1 MLTLKNFTVATTGLF
16 AACALGLSSAACAGP
31 HGGPGPGP
39 HHAAPAPA
47 PVHHGGPSHRSW
59 HSGDYAAMVL
69 APLAAGAI
77 IYGVTQAAKTPSYTV
92 VQQPTYVAPQT
103 VYTAPASTT
112 TTTTTVTTTTTAAKT
127 VYWCE
132 AEQGWWPNVRACPTG
147 WKAMPAP

>member
-1 MLTLKNFTVATTGLF
+1 MLTLKNFTAAATGLF
-16 AACALGLSSAACAGP
+16 AACALALSSAAWAGP
-31 HGGPGPGP
+31 HGGPHGPAP
-39 HHAAPAPA
+39 HHPAPAPA
-47 PVHHGGPSHRSW
+47 PHHHSHSW

-77 IYGVTQAAKTPSYTV
+77 IYGATQAAKTPSYTV
-92 VQQPTYVAPQT
+92 VQQPTYVVPST
-103 VYTAPASTT
+103 VYSAPAASAAT